1 LTYLRP
7 HIRVSTQRQRLP
19 PIKGCSDEPWSE
31 DSATETGVYVDGKRL
46 LLVED
51 EFLIRLLLAD
61 SLTEA
66 GFEVVEAED
75 GDEAVQMLDRL
86 DGLDLLL
93 TDIQMPGQVD
103 GNAVAAK
110 AKELYPGIPV
120 IYVSGRPE
128 SLKNKVGRCDVFVHK
143 PYGPAAITRIV
154 KRLLGMG

>member
-1 LTYLRP
+1 MD
-7 HIRVSTQRQRLP
+7 V
-19 PIKGCSDEPWSE
+19 
-31 DSATETGVYVDGKRL
+31 KRL

-66 GFEVVEAED
+66 GFEVIEAED

-86 DGLDLLL
+86 GGLDLLL
-93 TDIQMPGQVD
+93 TDIQMPGQAD

-128 SLKNKVGRCDVFVHK
+128 SLKNKVGGRDVFVHK
-143 PYGPAAITRIV
+143 PYGPAAIISTV